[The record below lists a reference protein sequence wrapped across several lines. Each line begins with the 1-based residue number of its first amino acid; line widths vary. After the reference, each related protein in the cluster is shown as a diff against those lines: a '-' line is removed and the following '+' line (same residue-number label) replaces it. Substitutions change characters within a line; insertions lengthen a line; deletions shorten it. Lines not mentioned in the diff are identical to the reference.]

1 MPGKGE
7 IKYFIKFIISVDKAD
22 IFETSKLSLKLVI
35 VEVCMY
41 FLYFGRKPDEL
52 TDIFVLTIRISRNLR
67 TKTGLIDEFLWKL
80 SFRVW

>member
-1 MPGKGE
+1 MPGKGKL
-7 IKYFIKFIISVDKAD
+7 KYFIKFIISVDKAD

-41 FLYFGRKPDEL
+41 FLHFGRKPDEL

-80 SFRVW
+80 SFRV